1 MEISSESS
9 NLKRPRARLTLG
21 PASLL
26 VPRREQ
32 RPSLVSARSC
42 SGMAGFNSM
51 AWVLLDLKTN
61 AEDGAGPAGDG
72 DGPDGPAG
80 DASCN
85 TDGAESDSTGS
96 QEGASADAK
105 PFEGCN
111 CKKSRCLKLY
121 CQCFAS
127 GRTCD
132 PAVCK
137 CHACMNTDAHH
148 DARQDAIQSAL
159 SRNPLAFD
167 TKFLGVG
174 GAAGAAGGAG
184 AGGHGA
190 TKVHKRGCKCR
201 KSACLKKYCECFQA
215 NVYCSQNCVC
225 IGCQNINPGDSG
237 AGSMSSMFGSS
248 PEDMLWESPRESKR
262 PKAQA
267 QHARGGGH
275 GPPGFARAGPEPSPP
290 NQVMLQAARTLS
302 ELIPSAPV
310 SRTALA

>member
-1 MEISSESS
+1 
-9 NLKRPRARLTLG
+9 
-21 PASLL
+21 
-26 VPRREQ
+26 
-32 RPSLVSARSC
+32 
-42 SGMAGFNSM
+42 MAGFNSM

-174 GAAGAAGGAG
+174 GAG

-237 AGSMSSMFGSS
+237 AGSMLGSS
-248 PEDMLWESPRESKR
+248 PEDMLWESPRAAEEVTDSSSSNADPSERDDGAAAGYQAGESPFKR
-262 PKAQA
+262 PRRVALGEFQGVV
-267 QHARGGGH
+267 QHAD
-275 GPPGFARAGPEPSPP
+275 
-290 NQVMLQAARTLS
+290 AAS
-302 ELIPSAPV
+302 HK
-310 SRTALA
+310 